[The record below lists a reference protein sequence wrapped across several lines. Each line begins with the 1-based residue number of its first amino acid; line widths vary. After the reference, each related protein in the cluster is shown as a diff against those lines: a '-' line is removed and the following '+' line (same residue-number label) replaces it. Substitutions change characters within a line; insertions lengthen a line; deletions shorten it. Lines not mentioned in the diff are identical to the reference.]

1 LFIDSQ
7 SQKYS
12 DKARLISPVQAKTAG
27 SCIHFYYHAYGKID
41 QSILNIL
48 NLIELTEK
56 KEETSEN

>member
-27 SCIHFYYHAYGKID
+27 SCIHFYYHAYGKG
-41 QSILNIL
+41 
-48 NLIELTEK
+48 K
-56 KEETSEN
+56 FF